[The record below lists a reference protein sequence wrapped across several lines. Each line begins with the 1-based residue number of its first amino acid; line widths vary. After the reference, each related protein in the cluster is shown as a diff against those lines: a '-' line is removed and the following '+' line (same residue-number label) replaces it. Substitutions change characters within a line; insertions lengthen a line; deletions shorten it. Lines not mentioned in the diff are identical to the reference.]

1 MAQLPT
7 RTSVMGR
14 LPKAQEVP
22 NGLRR
27 LPADWK
33 VVDEVSLLALAHNP
47 TVTCKRMH
55 RSALHALKREGKT

>member
-14 LPKAQEVP
+14 LPKAPQVP

-27 LPADWK
+27 LESCRRGFSSSPRLYACT
-33 VVDEVSLLALAHNP
+33 VAVS
-47 TVTCKRMH
+47 MH
-55 RSALHALKREGKT
+55 ISEGKK